1 MGDYNSDLRSEV
13 NGSGR
18 GVVSP
23 HQFSIKNHGGTWQ
36 QKRDWQDKGEAFDL
50 SSCAFSKG
58 PSLLEGS
65 CIVTN
70 AKKKTENEG

>member
-23 HQFSIKNHGGTWQ
+23 HQFSIKNLGGTWH
-36 QKRDWQDKGEAFDL
+36 QKRDWQDKR
-50 SSCAFSKG
+50 
-58 PSLLEGS
+58 
-65 CIVTN
+65 
-70 AKKKTENEG
+70 